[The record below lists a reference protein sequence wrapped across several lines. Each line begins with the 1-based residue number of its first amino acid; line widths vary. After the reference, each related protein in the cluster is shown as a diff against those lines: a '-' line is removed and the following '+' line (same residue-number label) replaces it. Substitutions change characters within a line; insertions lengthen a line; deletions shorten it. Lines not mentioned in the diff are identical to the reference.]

1 MWIHPIPSK
10 FSLGLNQLCSHHIH
24 CNWWDQ
30 PPEILFLFL
39 TCKWTHVAKKWL
51 FSALL
56 HPTPRPRLLENKIR
70 VTLSLCQSMW
80 SLAGASRP
88 NEWGNEGPNKV
99 SEASICHLRITVLL
113 HCTAKRLERRTWP
126 CQSTASSGNL
136 STVEIIDTRKIHFE
150 LWTAVPKWFP
160 GKHK

>member
-56 HPTPRPRLLENKIR
+56 HPTPRPCLLENKIR
-70 VTLSLCQSMW
+70 VTLSLGQSMW
-80 SLAGASRP
+80 SLAEVPPALM
-88 NEWGNEGPNKV
+88 NEVMRGQIRFQRHRYV
-99 SEASICHLRITVLL
+99 TSELQFFFTVLL
-113 HCTAKRLERRTWP
+113 KSWNEEPGPAKARLRQRQSVNRRDNRCKENPFWALN
-126 CQSTASSGNL
+126 CS
-136 STVEIIDTRKIHFE
+136 
-150 LWTAVPKWFP
+150 
-160 GKHK
+160 